1 MKVEVWPKV
10 NRCDLIIKSKD
21 GNKRRGLLFKTANQL
36 REHRVLLEHKRMRKT
51 KKSSLKNQEKELR
64 IDEVLATKQKE
75 VPVKKINLPE
85 EESEEETDAE
95 EEKCMICKN
104 TYFFIE
110 MTCTLCIREIS
121 V

>member
-1 MKVEVWPKV
+1 M
-10 NRCDLIIKSKD
+10 IKSKD
-21 GNKRRGLLFKTANQL
+21 GSKRCGLLFKSANQL
-36 REHRVLLEHKRMRKT
+36 REHQVLLEHKRMRKT
-51 KKSSLKNQEKELR
+51 KKSRLKNQEKQLR

-75 VPVKKINLPE
+75 APVKKVNLPE
-85 EESEEETDAE
+85 KETDTE

-110 MTCTLCIREIS
+110 MTCALCIREIS